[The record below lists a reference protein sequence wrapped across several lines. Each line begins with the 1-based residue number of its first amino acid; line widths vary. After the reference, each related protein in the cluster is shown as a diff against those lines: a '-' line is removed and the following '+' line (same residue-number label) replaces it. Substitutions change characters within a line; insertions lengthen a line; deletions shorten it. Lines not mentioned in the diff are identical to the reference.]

1 MRLAVL
7 GDVHGNAFALRAVLE
22 DIRAASPDQV
32 LNLGDTVWGC
42 ADPASAWALQ
52 QEFAPPTVRG
62 NTDERVAGL
71 RDGKETMRAWVRARL
86 PGDVP
91 ATLAALPVHL
101 DTAGGEVRV
110 AHGSPRSAWEDLMLT
125 ETPDGHTRPAHFRE
139 LRERLGGYSFE
150 TGGRVC
156 VVGHTHREMLTVVDG
171 LTVVNA
177 GPVSRQKD
185 GLPLARWVQLTR
197 RSGHWAVQFRR
208 VPYDAHAAAT
218 WARAHGPGKHGDH
231 EAHWLTAGREP

>member
-1 MRLAVL
+1 MRLAIL
-7 GDVHGNAFALRAVLE
+7 GDVHGNAFALRAVLD

-52 QEFAPPTVRG
+52 QECAPPSVRG

-86 PGDVP
+86 PADVP
-91 ATLAALPVHL
+91 ATLAALPTHL
-101 DTAGGEVRV
+101 DTADGEVRV
-110 AHGSPRSAWEDLMLT
+110 AHGSPRSPWEDLMLT
-125 ETPDGHTRPAHFRE
+125 GTPDGHTRPARFRE
-139 LRERLGGYSFE
+139 LRERLGGFRFGA
-150 TGGRVC
+150 GGRVC
-156 VVGHTHREMLTVVDG
+156 IVGHTHREMLTVVDG

-197 RSGHWAVQFRR
+197 RAGHWTAEFRR
-208 VPYDAHAAAT
+208 VPYDTQAAST
-218 WARAHGPGKHGDH
+218 WARTHGPAGAGDH
-231 EAHWLTAGREP
+231 EAHWLTTGREP